1 MVTEKAKNRKF
12 DKDKFF
18 NILFFIVVLSVFTFF
33 LFSNINIA
41 RKRLALI
48 NEIESLEETIK
59 DLRDDGA
66 ALEVGI
72 SDTGT
77 DDYWEGVIRDQ
88 GYIKDGEESVVVLLS
103 EEQDFQKNENIGF
116 FESLLK
122 EVEKL
127 FNW

>member
-18 NILFFIVVLSVFTFF
+18 NILFFIIVLSVFTFF

-66 ALEVGI
+66 ALEIGI

>member
-18 NILFFIVVLSVFTFF
+18 NILFFIIVSSVFTFF

-59 DLRDDGA
+59 DLENDGA

-103 EEQDFQKNENIGF
+103 EEQEFQKNENIGF

>member
-18 NILFFIVVLSVFTFF
+18 NILFFIIVLSVFTFF

-41 RKRLALI
+41 RKRLDLI

-66 ALEVGI
+66 ALEIGI

>member
-18 NILFFIVVLSVFTFF
+18 NILFFIIVLSVFTFF

-103 EEQDFQKNENIGF
+103 EEQEFQKNENIGF